1 MLRRSNARFS
11 SCTAHSHSRPLHFF
25 LPARI
30 TTLVSDSLRLFFHP
44 LISHQR
50 LARKGQFSPSPTSPT
65 PAKLKRKTEAR
76 PCSIVDVITA
86 HSKIPASRLGR
97 HGAKEHSIPYHYR
110 FLLEN
115 ALKREKGK
123 GTPDSGGIL
132 SYRIISIRHRGK
144 RVRCAVS
151 PRFERAREK
160 DRAIGE
166 GFRVFGI
173 ETKKR
178 GSSFR
183 AV

>member
-1 MLRRSNARFS
+1 MTSASASAPPTAIHDLYTSFSQRRSRRFFS
-11 SCTAHSHSRPLHFF
+11 IRFAF
-25 LPARI
+25 
-30 TTLVSDSLRLFFHP
+30 FFHP

-50 LARKGQFSPSPTSPT
+50 SARKGQFSPSPTPTT
-65 PAKLKRKTEAR
+65 PAKHTKRKTEAR
-76 PCSIVDVITA
+76 ACSIVDVTTA

-97 HGAKEHSIPYHYR
+97 HGAKEHIIPYHYR

-123 GTPDSGGIL
+123 GNPDSGGIL

-151 PRFERAREK
+151 RRFERAREK

-173 ETKKR
+173 ETEKR
-178 GSSFR
+178 GSSLR